1 MRIAHFALIC
11 SLALFGGGCD
21 SGADTEAP
29 SQEPAA
35 TGAVEIGA
43 APSVAPD
50 SEDGK
55 TIYAIGLAVAQ
66 QSIGPLTNGFT
77 QAEKDQIVKGMNDQL
92 AGTPQVQLQVLGQ
105 RINPFMQRRNQALQA
120 AGEGEVSIAAEA
132 GDDTLAYALGLGI
145 CQQSVAPMSEIF
157 SADELQI
164 IAKGFSDQLTSGAS
178 VDLQVYGPKINEL
191 IQRRVAVK
199 AETAKAAGAEFAK
212 MAAAEENARVT
223 PSGLVY
229 REVVAGTGAAPT
241 AESKVT
247 VHYRGALIDGTVFD
261 SSIER
266 GEPLSNYPLSQLI
279 PGWIEGIQLMK
290 VGGKARLTIP
300 SDLAYGDMGSPPTIP
315 GGATLVFEVELL
327 AVE

>member
-1 MRIAHFALIC
+1 MRIAH
-11 SLALFGGGCD
+11 LALACSIALFGGCD
-21 SGADTEAP
+21 SGADTETP
-29 SQEPAA
+29 GQEPTAEA
-35 TGAVEIGA
+35 GM
-43 APSVAPD
+43 APAVAPD

-66 QSIGPLTNGFT
+66 QSVGPLTPGFT
-77 QAEKDQIVKGMNDQL
+77 EAEKQQLVKGMNDQL
-92 AGTPQVQLQVLGQ
+92 AGNPQAQLQLLGP
-105 RINPFMQRRNQALQA
+105 RINPFMQRRNQAVQA
-120 AGEGEVSIAAEA
+120 AAGGEVTIAAEA

-157 SADELQI
+157 NLEELQI
-164 IAKGFSDQLTSGAS
+164 IAKGFADQVTDGAE
-178 VDLQVYGPKINEL
+178 VDLEVYGPKINEL

-199 AETAKAAGAEFAK
+199 AETAKAAGIQFAE
-212 MAAAEENARVT
+212 MAAGEENARVT
-223 PSGLVY
+223 PTGLVY
-229 REVVAGTGAAPT
+229 REMVAGTGASPT

-261 SSIER
+261 SSFER
-266 GEPLSNYPLSQLI
+266 GEPLSNYPLNQLI